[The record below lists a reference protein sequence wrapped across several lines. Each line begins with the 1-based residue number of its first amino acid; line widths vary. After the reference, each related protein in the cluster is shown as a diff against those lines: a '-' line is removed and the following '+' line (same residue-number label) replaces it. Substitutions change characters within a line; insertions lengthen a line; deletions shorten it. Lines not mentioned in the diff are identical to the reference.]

1 MLGDSSVKRGSNI
14 EKLPSIQVKFP
25 AKTLKVS
32 LLYIWF
38 LNSVGLECNPYKV
51 EVVGSNPTGTT
62 IGD

>member
-1 MLGDSSVKRGSNI
+1 MQIHTINV
-14 EKLPSIQVKFP
+14 EKYGFCLSEFATVMSAIF
-25 AKTLKVS
+25 
-32 LLYIWF
+32 WF